1 MKRASIALLAGFATV
16 GLTQTTFVGSI
27 AAQDMTFSADEVDTQ
42 APDGGT
48 PPAEGDTPPAEG
60 TEGDSLLGDLRQQ
73 GTQADQ
79 AEAAP
84 RRTEASE
91 EIYAIQ
97 QIYALR
103 NGRVEVAPS
112 WSFTINDQ
120 YVSHQAPGIG
130 LNYWFTN
137 VLAVG
142 LNFLWYEGLENESDL
157 NFNVR
162 RSTRLAVP
170 ITQYQL
176 GAHLNFTYVPLY
188 GKFAMFN
195 EYIFQWDAY
204 LVGGVGMLRT
214 RPVPVV
220 DPEIRQ
226 FEYGMRVAFNVGIG
240 IRVFLS
246 RWLAVFAELRD
257 YMYLEKLEALNVALD
272 VPGEPS
278 RRQDP
283 NTWIA
288 DSPSFTNNVTAHLG
302 FTLFFPPSFEYK
314 LPR

>member
-1 MKRASIALLAGFATV
+1 MTRASIALLAGFATV
-16 GLTQTTFVGSI
+16 GLTQTMFVGSI
-27 AAQDMTFSADEVDTQ
+27 AAQDMTFSADEVDT
-42 APDGGT
+42 PPGDGTT
-48 PPAEGDTPPAEG
+48 PPADGATPPA
-60 TEGDSLLGDLRQQ
+60 EGDSLLGDLVNQ
-73 GTQADQ
+73 GTQATDQ
-79 AEAAP
+79 RDVAP

-91 EIYAIQ
+91 EIFAIQ

-103 NGRVEVAPS
+103 NSRVEVSPS

-120 YVSHQAPGIG
+120 YVSHQAPGIA

-142 LNFLWYEGLENESDL
+142 LNFLWYGGLENESDL

-170 ITQYQL
+170 ITEYQL

-204 LVGGVGMLRT
+204 LVGGVGMMRT
-214 RPVPVV
+214 RPVPVI

-226 FEYGMRVAFNVGIG
+226 FDFGMRVAFNAGIG

-257 YMYLEKLEALNVALD
+257 YMYLEKLESLNVSLGA
-272 VPGEPS
+272 G
-278 RRQDP
+278 RQDP
-283 NTWIA
+283 ATWIA

>member
-16 GLTQTTFVGSI
+16 ALTQAMFVGYA
-27 AAQDMTFSADEVDTQ
+27 AAQDMTFSPDEVDTPP
-42 APDGGT
+42 ADGA
-48 PPAEGDTPPAEG
+48 PAEGAPAEG
-60 TEGDSLLGDLRQQ
+60 APAEGADNGDSLLGDLRQE
-73 GTQADQ
+73 GTQTAP

-97 QIYALR
+97 QIFALR
-103 NGRVEVAPS
+103 NGRVEVSPS

-120 YVSHQAPGIG
+120 YVSHPAPGIA

-142 LNFLWYEGLENESDL
+142 LNFLWYGGLENESDL

-170 ITQYQL
+170 ITEYQL

-204 LVGGVGMLRT
+204 LVGGVGMMRT
-214 RPVPVV
+214 RPVPVI

-226 FEYGMRVAFNVGIG
+226 FDFGMRIAFNVGIG
-240 IRVFLS
+240 IRVFVS

-257 YMYLEKLEALNVALD
+257 YMYLEKLESLNVSLGA
-272 VPGEPS
+272 G
-278 RRQDP
+278 RQDP
-283 NTWIA
+283 ETWIA

-302 FTLFFPPSFEYK
+302 ITLFFPPSFEYK

>member
-1 MKRASIALLAGFATV
+1 MTRASIALLAGFATV
-16 GLTQTTFVGSI
+16 GLTQTLFVESI
-27 AAQDMTFSADEVDTQ
+27 AAQDMTFSEDEVDSQ
-42 APDGGT
+42 PADGAA
-48 PPAEGDTPPAEG
+48 PAEGEAAG
-60 TEGDSLLGDLRQQ
+60 GAQEGDSLLGDLRQA
-73 GTQADQ
+73 GTQPTDNR
-79 AEAAP
+79 EAAP

-103 NGRVEVAPS
+103 NRRIELAPS
-112 WSFTINDQ
+112 WSFSVNDQ
-120 YVSHQAPGIG
+120 YVSHPAAGVA

-142 LNFLWYEGLENESDL
+142 VNFLWYGGLENESDL

-170 ITQYQL
+170 ITEYQL
-176 GAHLNFTYVPLY
+176 GTHLNFTYVPLY

-204 LVGGVGMLRT
+204 LVGGVGLMRT
-214 RPVPVV
+214 RPVPVI

-226 FEYGMRVAFNVGIG
+226 FDFGMRVAFNVGLG

-246 RWLAVFAELRD
+246 RWLAVFAELRN
-257 YMYLEKLEALNVALD
+257 YMYLEKLEALT
-272 VPGEPS
+272 VPLEG
-278 RRQDP
+278 RQDP
-283 NTWIA
+283 ATWFA

-302 FTLFFPPSFEYK
+302 ITLFLPPSFEYK

>member
-1 MKRASIALLAGFATV
+1 MTRASIALLAGFATV
-16 GLTQTTFVGSI
+16 GLTQTMFVGSI
-27 AAQDMTFSADEVDTQ
+27 AAQDMTFSADEVDTPPGD
-42 APDGGT
+42 AAT

-60 TEGDSLLGDLRQQ
+60 DSLLGDLVNQ
-73 GTQADQ
+73 GTQAADQ
-79 AEAAP
+79 RDVAP

-91 EIYAIQ
+91 EIFAIQ

-103 NGRVEVAPS
+103 NSRVEVSPS

-120 YVSHQAPGIG
+120 YVSHQAPGIA

-142 LNFLWYEGLENESDL
+142 LNFLWYGGLENESDL

-170 ITQYQL
+170 ITEYQL

-214 RPVPVV
+214 RPVPVI

-226 FEYGMRVAFNVGIG
+226 FDFGMRVAFNAGIG

-257 YMYLEKLEALNVALD
+257 YMYLEKLESLNVSL
-272 VPGEPS
+272 GS
-278 RRQDP
+278 GRQDP
-283 NTWIA
+283 ATWIA